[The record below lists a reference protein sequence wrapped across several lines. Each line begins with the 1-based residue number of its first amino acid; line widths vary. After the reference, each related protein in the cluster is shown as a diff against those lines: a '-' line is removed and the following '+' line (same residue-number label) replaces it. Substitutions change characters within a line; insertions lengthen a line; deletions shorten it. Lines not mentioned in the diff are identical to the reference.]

1 MRSEAVVS
9 LRNWMKDR
17 LGDQEEQLRVV
28 ERGIARLGELDE
40 QRAGVLNALEE
51 ALGWLR
57 GSGLDA
63 AQVAGFVGADVAQLR
78 ASRSVGSGTT
88 ARRHGSTSVRMR
100 ARRVVAPLRSD

>member
-51 ALGWLR
+51 ALSWLR
-57 GSGLDA
+57 GSGLDE
-63 AQVAGFVGADVAQLR
+63 AQVAGFVGTDVAQLR
-78 ASRSVGSGTT
+78 ASRAVGSGTT
-88 ARRHGSTSVRMR
+88 ARRHASPGAGAISGS
-100 ARRVVAPLRSD
+100 